1 MSDIPTPAPG
11 QRILVIDDEP
21 VVCLSISR
29 ILTADGHSVECR
41 RDPREGLELA
51 TRGQFDVILLDLA
64 MPELG
69 GMEVLKRLREGGVA
83 AEVVIIS
90 GYGTVATAVE
100 AMKLG
105 AAEFLAK
112 PFSPEELQLV
122 MARVLERSHLLKESA
137 RLRVELQR
145 QQGCGEIAGASRAME
160 RVFGLIRRVA
170 PTQGTV
176 LITGESGTGKEMV
189 ARAVH
194 DQSPRRERP
203 FLACDCSALAPSLLE
218 SELFGHVKGSFTGAL
233 GAKQGLFEAA
243 SGGSLFLDEVANIS
257 QETQGKLLR
266 VLEAR
271 RVKPVGDTE
280 EREVDIRLIAATNRD
295 LAELVGEGTFREDLF
310 YRLNVVPIHLPPLR
324 EREGDVLRL
333 ATLFLERFRK
343 QNEVQVK
350 GFSPEAMRLLESY
363 RWPGN
368 VRELKNI
375 VERLAILCD
384 AERIEPQHLP
394 PEIRQA
400 RGPTGLR
407 PLPRD
412 WEGFKALKRQVRD
425 AAVQEL
431 ERRFLAEAL
440 QRSGGNVSKAAE
452 NVGMQRTQFHQLL
465 RKYGFGPD
473 LDPGTEVPGPPLDP
487 EIDD

>member
-1 MSDIPTPAPG
+1 
-11 QRILVIDDEP
+11 
-21 VVCLSISR
+21 
-29 ILTADGHSVECR
+29 
-41 RDPREGLELA
+41 
-51 TRGQFDVILLDLA
+51 
-64 MPELG
+64 
-69 GMEVLKRLREGGVA
+69 
-83 AEVVIIS
+83 
-90 GYGTVATAVE
+90 
-100 AMKLG
+100 
-105 AAEFLAK
+105 
-112 PFSPEELQLV
+112 
-122 MARVLERSHLLKESA
+122 
-137 RLRVELQR
+137 
-145 QQGCGEIAGASRAME
+145 ME

-189 ARAVH
+189 ARAIH
-194 DQSPRRERP
+194 DQSPRRDRP
-203 FLACDCSALAPSLLE
+203 FLACDCSSLAPSLLE
-218 SELFGHVKGSFTGAL
+218 SELFGHAKGSFTGAL

-243 SGGSLFLDEVANIS
+243 SSGSLFLDEVSNIS
-257 QETQGKLLR
+257 YEIQGKLLR

-280 EREVDIRLIAATNRD
+280 EREVDIRLIAATSRD
-295 LAELVGEGTFREDLF
+295 LAVMVGEGTFREDLF

-333 ATLFLERFRK
+333 ATLFLERFRR

-400 RGPTGLR
+400 RGLTGLR

-412 WEGFKALKRQVRD
+412 WETFKELKRQVRD

-431 ERRFLAEAL
+431 ERRFLLEAL
-440 QRSGGNVSKAAE
+440 QRSGGNVSRASE
-452 NVGMQRTQFHQLL
+452 DVGMQRTQFHQLL
-465 RKYGFGPD
+465 RKYGLGGEQD
-473 LDPGTEVPGPPLDP
+473 EGTEVPGPPPQDP
-487 EIDD
+487 ELD

>member
-1 MSDIPTPAPG
+1 MSETPAPVPG
-11 QRILVIDDEP
+11 QRILVIDDES

-29 ILTADGHSVECR
+29 ILTAGGHRVECR
-41 RDPREGLELA
+41 TNPLEGLELA
-51 TRGQFDVILLDLA
+51 TRDPFDVILLDLM
-64 MPELG
+64 MPEMG
-69 GMEVLKRLREGGVA
+69 GLEVLKRLREGGGA
-83 AEVVIIS
+83 AEVVIIT
-90 GYGTVATAVE
+90 GYGTVTTAVE

-105 AAEFLAK
+105 AAEYILK
-112 PFSPEELQLV
+112 PFSPEELELV
-122 MARVLERSHLLKESA
+122 MARVLARSHLLKECS
-137 RLRVELQR
+137 RLRVELER
-145 QQGCGEIAGASRAME
+145 QQGNGEIVGASRAME

-189 ARAVH
+189 ARAIH
-194 DQSPRRERP
+194 DQSPRRDRP
-203 FLACDCSALAPSLLE
+203 FLACDCSSLAPSLLE
-218 SELFGHVKGSFTGAL
+218 SELFGHAKGSFTGAL

-243 SGGSLFLDEVANIS
+243 SSGSLFLDEVSNIS
-257 QETQGKLLR
+257 YEIQGKLLR

-280 EREVDIRLIAATNRD
+280 EREVDIRLIAATSRD
-295 LAELVGEGTFREDLF
+295 LAVMVGEGTFREDLF

-333 ATLFLERFRK
+333 ATLFLERFRR

-400 RGPTGLR
+400 RGLTGLR

-412 WEGFKALKRQVRD
+412 WETFKELKRQVRD

-431 ERRFLAEAL
+431 ERRFLLEAL
-440 QRSGGNVSKAAE
+440 QRSGGNVSRASE
-452 NVGMQRTQFHQLL
+452 DVGMQRTQFHQLL
-465 RKYGFGPD
+465 RKYGLGGEQD
-473 LDPGTEVPGPPLDP
+473 EGTEVPGPPPQDP
-487 EIDD
+487 ELD